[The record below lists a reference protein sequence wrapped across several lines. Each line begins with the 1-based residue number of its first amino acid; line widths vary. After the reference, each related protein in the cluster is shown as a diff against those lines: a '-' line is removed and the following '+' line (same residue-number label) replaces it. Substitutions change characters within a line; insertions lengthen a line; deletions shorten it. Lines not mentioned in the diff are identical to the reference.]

1 MKNFILGALSMVA
14 FVLVAGFSW
23 LFLGGM
29 PMTTSG
35 GPLPFEK
42 SLARIALHA
51 AIGSAE
57 ERPSPIE
64 ANELN
69 LQSGAKVY
77 KTNCA
82 VCHGLMNQPASAI
95 AKGMFPPPP
104 GLLHPHKGVTDD
116 AVGETF
122 WKVKNGIRLTGM
134 PGFQKSL
141 SETEMWQV
149 SELVL
154 NADKLPVS
162 VSRALEK
169 PTEL

>member
-1 MKNFILGALSMVA
+1 LKNFILGAASLLV
-14 FVLVAGFSW
+14 FVLVVGFSW

-42 SLARIALHA
+42 AIAGIALHA

-57 ERPSPIE
+57 ELPSPIT
-64 ANELN
+64 ADELN

-82 VCHGLMNQPASAI
+82 VCHGLMNQPSSAI
-95 AKGMFPPPP
+95 AKGLFPPPP
-104 GLLHPHKGVTDD
+104 QLLPPNKGVTDD

-134 PGFQKSL
+134 PGFVKSL
-141 SETEMWQV
+141 TETEMWQV
-149 SELVL
+149 SELL
-154 NADKLPVS
+154 LTADKLPEPV
-162 VSRALEK
+162 AKTLQT
-169 PTEL
+169 PN